1 MNYIELNGVSSRDV
15 QGLIIQSLA
24 PITKPKMRTTVE
36 EIDGRDGD
44 IVTRLGYSAYDKE
57 ISIGLSWN
65 YDIDEVI
72 QYFVDNDKGTVLFS
86 NEEDKL
92 YKYEI
97 LDQIDFEKLIRFKT
111 ATVKFHVQ
119 PFKYSSIETVKT
131 WHKDSGSITG
141 TTNVIDSTENERIT
155 NLVLYGCTQKLI
167 NDTPTT
173 SKMVDLVSLGENGTI
188 NLYNSVTSNGDSTTE
203 KKYSIPIDEPLRNLY
218 FDNGI
223 HEDMQD
229 IFTSNRKIV
238 RKVGKYTFTGNE
250 NWASD
255 DNNGYAYLMLTSV
268 DGLSNV
274 KPHGKIYS
282 NHFNFGSS
290 GAKGTIFVGDTAI
303 AINYDDTVTNL
314 TQLKA
319 FLKNHHVYCLFEL
332 NNAITQ
338 ELTQAQKNAIN
349 SIKLENGINELYLC
363 SVNGAQ
369 PTFKTEYST
378 TDGIYV
384 INSGNYFSRPTI
396 TIHGK
401 GKMALY
407 INGPQILVI
416 DLGEET
422 QITIDSEKMEAYNKD
437 TSVLMNRHVS
447 GNYENIKLNVGKNVI
462 AVVGSNVIDVEISN
476 FSRWI

>member
-1 MNYIELNGVSSRDV
+1 MNYIELNGVSSREV

-44 IVTRLGYSAYDKE
+44 VVTRLGYSAYDKE

-111 ATVKFHVQ
+111 AKVKFHVQ

-131 WHKDSGSITG
+131 WYKDGGSITG
-141 TTNVIDSTENERIT
+141 TTNIIDSTEKERIT
-155 NLVLYGCTQKLI
+155 NIVLYGCTQKLI
-167 NDTPTT
+167 NATPTT
-173 SKMVDLVSLGENGTI
+173 SKMVDFVSLGENGAI
-188 NLYNSVTSNGDSTTE
+188 NIYNSVTSNGDSTTE
-203 KKYSIPIDEPLRNLY
+203 NKYSIPIDEPLRNLY

-223 HEDMQD
+223 HDDMQD
-229 IFTSNRKIV
+229 IFTSSKKIV
-238 RKVGKYTFTGNE
+238 RKVGKYVFTGEE

-255 DNNGYAYLMLTSV
+255 SANGYAYLTLTDV

-274 KPHGKIYS
+274 NPHGRIYS
-282 NHFNFGSS
+282 NYFSFGSS
-290 GAKGTIFVGDTAI
+290 GTKGTIFVSDTAI

-314 TQLKA
+314 TQLKS
-319 FLKNHHVYCLFEL
+319 FFKNHHVYCLFEL

-349 SIKLENGINELYLC
+349 GIKLEIGQNELYLG
-363 SVNGAQ
+363 SVNGTQ

-384 INSGNYFSRPTI
+384 RNSGNYFSRPTI

-401 GKMALY
+401 GNMALY
-407 INGPQILVI
+407 INGPQVLGI

-437 TSVLMNRHVS
+437 SSALMNRHIS

-462 AVVGSNVIDVEISN
+462 AVVGKNVAGVEISN

>member
-1 MNYIELNGVSSRDV
+1 MNYIELNGKSSLDV
-15 QGLIIQSLA
+15 QGLLIQSLP
-24 PITKPKMRTTVE
+24 PITKPKIRTETT

-44 IVTRLGYSAYDKE
+44 IVTRLGYSAYDRDV
-57 ISIGLSWN
+57 SIGLSWN

-111 ATVKFHVQ
+111 ATVKFHMQ

-188 NLYNSVTSNGDSTTE
+188 NLYNSVMSNGDSTTE

-274 KPHGKIYS
+274 KPYGKIYS

>member
-1 MNYIELNGVSSRDV
+1 MLYIELNGKSSLDV
-15 QGLIIQSLA
+15 QGLLIQSLA
-24 PITKPKMRTTVE
+24 PITKPKIRTQVE

-57 ISIGLSWN
+57 ISIGLTWN

-119 PFKYSSIETVKT
+119 PFKYSSIETAKT
-131 WHKDSGSITG
+131 WYKDGGSITG
-141 TTNVIDSTENERIT
+141 TTNIIDSTERERIT
-155 NLVLYGCTQKLI
+155 NLVLYGCTQRLI
-167 NDTPTT
+167 TGTQTT

-188 NLYNSVTSNGDSTTE
+188 NLYNSVTSNGDSATE

-223 HEDMQD
+223 HDDMQD

-268 DGLSNV
+268 DGLSNA

-282 NHFNFGSS
+282 NYFDFGSS
-290 GAKGTIFVGDTAI
+290 GKKGAIFVGDTAI

-314 TQLKA
+314 TQLKT

-338 ELTQAQKNAIN
+338 EITQAQKNAIN
-349 SIKLENGINELYLC
+349 SIKPENGQNELYLG
-363 SVNGAQ
+363 SVNGTQ

-378 TDGIYV
+378 TDDIIV
-384 INSGNYFSRPTI
+384 RNSGNYFSRPTI
-396 TIHGK
+396 TIYGK
-401 GKMALY
+401 GNMALY
-407 INGPQILVI
+407 INGPQILGI
-416 DLGEET
+416 DIGEET

-437 TSVLMNRHVS
+437 TSVLMNRCVS
-447 GNYENIKLNVGKNVI
+447 GNYENIKLNIGKNVI
-462 AVVGSNVIDVEISN
+462 AVVGKNVLGVEISN

>member
-24 PITKPKMRTTVE
+24 PISKPKIRTSIE

-57 ISIGLSWN
+57 ISIGLSWG

-97 LDQIDFEKLIRFKT
+97 LDQVDFEKLIRFKT
-111 ATVKFHVQ
+111 AKVKFHVQ
-119 PFKYSSIETVKT
+119 PFKHSSIETVKT
-131 WHKDSGSITG
+131 WFKDGGSITG
-141 TTNVIDSTENERIT
+141 TTNIIDSTENESIT
-155 NLVLYGCTQKLI
+155 NLVLYGCTQRLI
-167 NDTPTT
+167 AGTPTI
-173 SKMVDLVSLGENGTI
+173 SKMVDLVSLGENGAI
-188 NLYNSVTSNGDSTTE
+188 NLYNSVTLNGDSTTE
-203 KKYSIPIDEPLRNLY
+203 KKYSIPINEPLRNLY

-223 HEDMQD
+223 HDDMQD
-229 IFTSNRKIV
+229 IFISSSKIV

-255 DNNGYAYLMLTSV
+255 DTNGYAYLMIKSV

-274 KPHGKIYS
+274 KPYGRIYS

-290 GAKGTIFVGDTAI
+290 GTKGTIFVGDSAI
-303 AINYDDTVTNL
+303 AINYDDTVTNI

-338 ELTQAQKNAIN
+338 DLTQAQKNAIN
-349 SIKLENGINELYLC
+349 SIKLENGQNELYLG
-363 SVNGAQ
+363 SVNGTQ

-378 TDGIYV
+378 T
-384 INSGNYFSRPTI
+384 NSIIVRNNGNYISRPTI
-396 TIHGK
+396 TIYGN
-401 GKMALY
+401 GE
-407 INGPQILVI
+407 INISLNGSLILAI
-416 DLGEET
+416 DLVENT
-422 QITIDSEKMEAYNKD
+422 QITIDSEKMEAYNKN
-437 TSVLMNRHVS
+437 TLVLMNRYVS
-447 GNYENIKLNVGKNVI
+447 GNYEKIKLNIGKNVI
-462 AVVGSNVIDVEISN
+462 SWIGNVTSVEISN

>member
-1 MNYIELNGVSSRDV
+1 MNYIELNGKSSLDV
-15 QGLIIQSLA
+15 QGLLIQSLP
-24 PITKPKMRTTVE
+24 PITKPKIRTEIT

-44 IVTRLGYSAYDKE
+44 IVTRLGYSAYDRDV
-57 ISIGLSWN
+57 SIGLSWD

-111 ATVKFHVQ
+111 AKVKFHVQ
-119 PFKYSSIETVKT
+119 PFKHSSIETAKT
-131 WHKDSGSITG
+131 WYKDGGSITG
-141 TTNVIDSTENERIT
+141 TTNIIDSTENESIT

-167 NDTPTT
+167 TGTPTT

-188 NLYNSVTSNGDSTTE
+188 NLYNSVTSNVGSTSE
-203 KKYSIPIDEPLRNLY
+203 KKYIIPIDEPLRNLY
-218 FDNGI
+218 FDNAV
-223 HEDMQD
+223 HSDMQD
-229 IFTSNRKIV
+229 TLTSNSTII

-250 NWASD
+250 SWASD
-255 DNNGYAYLMLTSV
+255 DTNGYAYLMLKSV
-268 DGLSNV
+268 ATLSNV
-274 KPHGKIYS
+274 KPYGRIYS

-290 GAKGTIFVGDTAI
+290 GKKGTIFVGDSAI
-303 AINYDDTVTNL
+303 AINYDDTVANI

-338 ELTQAQKNAIN
+338 DLTQAQKNVIN
-349 SIKLENGINELYLC
+349 GIELENGINELYLG
-363 SVNGAQ
+363 SVNGTQ

-378 TDGIYV
+378 TDGITV
-384 INSGNYFSRPTI
+384 RNSGNYFSRPTI
-396 TIHGK
+396 TINGK

-407 INGPQILVI
+407 VNGQQILAI

-437 TSVLMNRHVS
+437 TLALMNRHVS

-462 AVVGSNVIDVEISN
+462 AVAGENVLGVEISN

>member
-24 PITKPKMRTTVE
+24 PITKPKIRTTVE

-111 ATVKFHVQ
+111 AKVKFHVQ
-119 PFKYSSIETVKT
+119 PFKHSSIETVKT
-131 WHKDSGSITG
+131 WYKDGGSITG
-141 TTNVIDSTENERIT
+141 TTNIIDSAENEAIT

-167 NDTPTT
+167 TGTPTT
-173 SKMVDLVSLGENGTI
+173 SKRVDLVSLGENGTI
-188 NLYNSVTSNGDSTTE
+188 NLYNSVSGSTEET
-203 KKYSIPIDEPLRNLY
+203 KYSVPIDEPLRNLY
-218 FDNGI
+218 FDNAI
-223 HEDMQD
+223 HADMQD
-229 IFTSNRKIV
+229 MLSSNSTIT
-238 RKVGKYTFTGNE
+238 RKVGQYTFTGNE

-255 DNNGYAYLMLTSV
+255 DTNGYAYLMLTSV

-274 KPHGKIYS
+274 KPHGRIYS
-282 NHFNFGSS
+282 NYFDFGSS
-290 GAKGTIFVGDTAI
+290 GKKGTIFVGDTAI
-303 AINYDDTVTNL
+303 AINYDDTVTSL
-314 TQLKA
+314 TQLKE
-319 FLKNHHVYCLFEL
+319 FLKNHHVYCIFEL
-332 NNAITQ
+332 ANAITQ
-338 ELTQAQKNAIN
+338 ELTQAQNNVIN
-349 SIKLENGINELYLC
+349 SIKLENGINELYLG
-363 SVNGAQ
+363 SVNGTQ

-378 TDGIYV
+378 TNSIIV
-384 INSGNYFSRPTI
+384 RNSGNYFSRPVI
-396 TIHGK
+396 TIYGN
-401 GKMALY
+401 GEMNMYLNGSLILA
-407 INGPQILVI
+407 IN
-416 DLGEET
+416 LGELT
-422 QITIDSEKMEAYNKD
+422 QIAPITIDSEKKEAYSED
-437 TSVLMNRHVS
+437 TSTLMNRYVS
-447 GNYENIKLNVGKNVI
+447 GNYENIKLNIGKNV
-462 AVVGSNVIDVEISN
+462 VSWDGNVTNVEISN

>member
-24 PITKPKMRTTVE
+24 PITKPKVRTTIE

-97 LDQIDFEKLIRFKT
+97 LEQIDFEKLIRFKI
-111 ATVKFHVQ
+111 AKVKFHVQ
-119 PFKYSSIETVKT
+119 PFKHSSIEAVKT
-131 WHKDSGSITG
+131 WYKDGGSITG
-141 TTNVIDSTENERIT
+141 ATNIIDSTENESIT
-155 NLVLYGCTQKLI
+155 NLVLYGCTQRFLNSVPTPSKKGDLI
-167 NDTPTT
+167 
-173 SKMVDLVSLGENGTI
+173 SLGENGTI
-188 NLYNSVTSNGDSTTE
+188 NLYNLVTSNGDSTE
-203 KKYSIPIDEPLRNLY
+203 KKKYSIPIDEPLRNLY
-218 FDNGI
+218 FDNKI
-223 HEDMQD
+223 HSDMQD
-229 IFTSNRKIV
+229 TLTSNSAII
-238 RKVGKYTFTGNE
+238 RKVGKYTFTGGE

-268 DGLSNV
+268 DKLSNV
-274 KPHGKIYS
+274 KPHGRIYS
-282 NHFNFGSS
+282 NYFDFGS
-290 GAKGTIFVGDTAI
+290 GGVKGTIFVGDTAI

-319 FLKNHHVYCLFEL
+319 FLQSHDVYCLFEL
-332 NNAITQ
+332 KNEITQ
-338 ELTQAQKNAIN
+338 ELTQEQKNAIN
-349 SIKLENGINELYLC
+349 SVKLENGINELYLD
-363 SVNGAQ
+363 SVVGTH

-378 TDGIYV
+378 ADSIIVRNY
-384 INSGNYFSRPTI
+384 GNYFSRPSI
-396 TIHGK
+396 TIHGI
-401 GKMALY
+401 GEIHIFL
-407 INGPQILVI
+407 NSSLILTI
-416 DLGEET
+416 ELGEAS
-422 QITIDSEKMEAYNKD
+422 QITIDGGEMEAYNKD
-437 TSVLMNRHVS
+437 TLALMNRYVS
-447 GNYENIKLNVGKNVI
+447 GNYENIKLNIGKNVVSWDGI
-462 AVVGSNVIDVEISN
+462 VTGVEISN

>member
-1 MNYIELNGVSSRDV
+1 MNYLEINGVKSTLV
-15 QGLIIQSLA
+15 QGLIIQSLP
-24 PITKPKMRTTVE
+24 PITKPKMRTTIE

-44 IVTRLGYSAYDKE
+44 IVTRLGYSSYDKE

-92 YKYEI
+92 YRYEI
-97 LDQIDFEKLIRFKT
+97 LEQIDFERLVRFKT
-111 ATVKFHVQ
+111 AKVKFHVQ

-131 WHKDSGSITG
+131 WYKDGGSITG
-141 TTNVIDSTENERIT
+141 TANIIDSTENENIT

-167 NDTPTT
+167 KGTPTT
-173 SKMVDLVSLGENGTI
+173 SKMVDLVSLGENGTT

-223 HEDMQD
+223 HNDMQD
-229 IFTSNRKIV
+229 TLTSSSKIV
-238 RKVGKYTFTGNE
+238 RKVGKYTFTGGE

-255 DNNGYAYLMLTSV
+255 DANGYAYLMLTSV
-268 DGLSNV
+268 DELSNV
-274 KPHGKIYS
+274 KPYGRIYS
-282 NHFNFGSS
+282 NYFDFGSS
-290 GAKGTIFVGDTAI
+290 GKKGTIFVGDTAI

-319 FLKNHHVYCLFEL
+319 FMETHHVYCLFEL
-332 NNAITQ
+332 TNAITQ
-338 ELTQAQKNAIN
+338 ELTQAQKNVIN
-349 SIKLENGINELYLC
+349 SIKLENGTNEFYLG
-363 SVNGAQ
+363 SVNGTQ

-378 TDGIYV
+378 TNSIIV
-384 INSGNYFSRPTI
+384 RNSGNYFSRPVI
-396 TIHGK
+396 TVHGS
-401 GKMALY
+401 GE
-407 INGPQILVI
+407 INISLNESLILAINLV
-416 DLGEET
+416 GAT
-422 QITIDSEKMEAYNKD
+422 QITVDSEKMEAYNKD
-437 TSVLMNRHVS
+437 TSALMNRYVS
-447 GNYENIKLNVGKNVI
+447 GNYEKIKLKVGKNVI
-462 AVVGSNVIDVEISN
+462 SWDGNVTSFEISN